1 MTNKVNN
8 SQFSNEDLAYI
19 QKKFQTYKRSLYQF
33 GAECVKLV
41 DLDRNFVSFE
51 MNTAQQYIHY
61 RIEKMREKKGFVKVL
76 VLKGRQQG
84 SSKYF
89 NLRLVNSVVTQ
100 ENQACFVLA
109 HESKTSGKLFEDI
122 KAMFD
127 SVPDIPGFKPIPDK
141 DNEKQL
147 NFNALNNSIYVGT
160 AQSGESGRGFT
171 FSKCHGSEVAFWPN
185 LGKILKGL
193 LQAANG
199 KGSEIYLESTAN
211 GMNEY
216 YAMCMQA
223 IKGLGE
229 FELIFV
235 PWWWT
240 KEYQKVN
247 IDYDLLTDSRDYWA
261 AYMKKDFDTYEKAL
275 PYLYWR
281 TAKVYEIGDGGF
293 KQEYPANP
301 VEAFQFSGSRLL
313 DVDAVNAARLS
324 KFKER
329 EVYPIVIGV
338 DPAESGDRTV
348 AVVRRGRQILQY
360 YVWEKMTTPKLAG
373 IIGKLINSWQ
383 PVKVFVDK
391 AYGQGAVDI
400 LDERGYGKIVESI
413 AFNSVPNDDRYTNK
427 RAEMHGL
434 AKEWFKTEW
443 EKVKGADS
451 PICLNIPD
459 VEGFYTEFLTIPGL
473 ELTGLSKFK
482 MKDKREIKKDLG
494 GASPDIWD
502 SFILTFAQ
510 PVAMINNNGANGG
523 VKFVTDSPT
532 NNIFNSKRNY

>member
-1 MTNKVNN
+1 MSNN
-8 SQFSNEDLAYI
+8 YYSDEDLSYI

-41 DLDRNFVSFE
+41 NLDREFVPFE

-61 RIEKMREKKGFVKVL
+61 RIEKMRTKRGFVKVL

-127 SVPDIPGFKPIPDK
+127 SVPNIPGFKPVPDK

-147 NFNALNNSIYVGT
+147 NFNSLNNSIYVGT

-199 KGSEIYLESTAN
+199 QGSEIYLESTAN

-216 YAMCMQA
+216 YSMCMQA

-240 KEYQKVN
+240 QEYQKDS
-247 IDYDLLTDSRDYWA
+247 IDYDLLPDSRDYWA
-261 AYMKKDFDTYEKAL
+261 SYMRKDFKTYEEAI
-275 PYLYWR
+275 PYLNWR
-281 TAKVYEIGDGGF
+281 TAKVYEIEESGF

-313 DVDAVNAARLS
+313 NVDAVNAARLS
-324 KFKER
+324 NFKEK
-329 EVYPIVIGV
+329 EHYPIVIGV

-348 AVVRRGRQILQY
+348 VVVRRGNEILQY
-360 YVWEKMTTPKLAG
+360 YKWQKMTTTKLAG
-373 IIGKLINSWQ
+373 IIGQLINTWQ

-400 LDERGYGKIVESI
+400 LDERGYRDIVESV
-413 AFNSVPNDDRYTNK
+413 AFASAPNDDRYTNK

-443 EKVKGADS
+443 DKVKGTNM
-451 PICLNIPD
+451 PIALNIPD
-459 VEGFYTEFLTIPGL
+459 KEDFYTEFLVIPDL

-482 MKDKREIKKDLG
+482 MIEKKEIKKLIG
-494 GASPDIWD
+494 GMSPDIWD

-510 PVAMINNNGANGG
+510 PVAMISNNSGNNRL
-523 VKFVTDSPT
+523 KFETDSPT
-532 NNIFNSKRNY
+532 DNIFNRK